1 MSKRAVRILPRKTSR
16 RVRSISARVG
26 GKKSVHKTI
35 ALKKATQSRLKRRR
49 SNAARP
55 HQELKVS
62 TPPSATPAETTN
74 ATDTPHQP
82 AVAHRMTRSHA
93 AVLAAIVVLVVAAL
107 ALPRRSAVVTPA
119 ADSTAD
125 THDSTAQPTAPVP
138 AAPAPEVEPPPVSV
152 AQPEVTSP
160 VVAESE
166 KKSPRQPA
174 HKSAARA
181 TRPSIVAPVVQT
193 RNTETALADIGA
205 AATVAMPTP
214 PMPEAAV
221 DHVTITGCLENA
233 GSGDRFRLT
242 DTEGTSAPKSRSW
255 RTGFLKKH
263 STAVDLVGARDVAA
277 LRQQVGQ
284 RIAVTGV
291 QTDRELTVSS
301 VRVIST
307 SCK

>member
-1 MSKRAVRILPRKTSR
+1 MSKRAVKILRKTSR
-16 RVRSISARVG
+16 RVRPISARVA
-26 GKKSVHKTI
+26 GKKSVRKTI
-35 ALKKATQSRLKRRR
+35 ALKKATQSQLKRRR

-55 HQELKVS
+55 HQELKVP
-62 TPPSATPAETTN
+62 TPPSATPPETTN
-74 ATDTPHQP
+74 ATDTHQA

-93 AVLAAIVVLVVAAL
+93 AVLAAVAVLVVAAL
-107 ALPRRSAVVTPA
+107 ALPRRSAVLTPA
-119 ADSTAD
+119 ADSKAD

-138 AAPAPEVEPPPVSV
+138 AAPEVEPPSVSV
-152 AQPEVTSP
+152 AQPEVASP
-160 VVAESE
+160 VVAEPR
-166 KKSPRQPA
+166 KKSPMQPGQ
-174 HKSAARA
+174 KSAVRPI
-181 TRPSIVAPVVQT
+181 RPSIAAPVVQL
-193 RNTETALADIGA
+193 RNTETALTDIGS
-205 AATVAMPTP
+205 AATVAVPAP

-263 STAVDLVGARDVAA
+263 SASVDLVGARDVAV

-284 RIAVTGV
+284 RVAVTGV
-291 QTDRELTVSS
+291 QTDRELKVSS
-301 VRVIST
+301 VRVMST

>member
-1 MSKRAVRILPRKTSR
+1 MSKRAVKILPRKTSR
-16 RVRSISARVG
+16 RVRPISARVV
-26 GKKSVHKTI
+26 GKKSVRKTI
-35 ALKKATQSRLKRRR
+35 APKKATQSQLKRRR

-62 TPPSATPAETTN
+62 TPPSATPPETTN
-74 ATDTPHQP
+74 ATDTHQA

-93 AVLAAIVVLVVAAL
+93 AVLAAVAVLVVAAL
-107 ALPRRSAVVTPA
+107 ALPRRSAVLTPA
-119 ADSTAD
+119 TDSKAD

-138 AAPAPEVEPPPVSV
+138 AAPAPEVEPPSVSV
-152 AQPEVTSP
+152 AQPEVASP
-160 VVAESE
+160 VVAESA
-166 KKSPRQPA
+166 KKSPMQPGQ
-174 HKSAARA
+174 KSAARPI
-181 TRPSIVAPVVQT
+181 RPSIAAPVVQL
-193 RNTETALADIGA
+193 RNTETALTDIGS
-205 AATVAMPTP
+205 AATVAVPAP

-263 STAVDLVGARDVAA
+263 SASVDLVGARDVAV

-284 RIAVTGV
+284 RVAVTGV
-291 QTDRELTVSS
+291 QTDRELKVSS
-301 VRVIST
+301 VRVMSIP
-307 SCK
+307 CK